1 MNIKRDQKISVDLR
15 QSAGQRDPETY
26 AIIGA
31 AMEVH
36 GELRNG
42 FLEAVYQDALAVE
55 FATRNI
61 PFERE
66 KLLQVIYKGR
76 VLPSFYKAD
85 FVCFGSVLV
94 ECKALKAISGIE
106 EAQVLNYLRITRL
119 TKAVLLNFGTP
130 SLEYKRLIF
139 TPIGICADL
148 RQSVDT

>member
-1 MNIKRDQKISVDLR
+1 MGLESDSQICVNLR
-15 QSAGQRDPETY
+15 KSADNRDPETY
-26 AIIGA
+26 AVLGA

-36 GELRNG
+36 RELRSG

-55 FATRNI
+55 LGLRGI

-66 KLLQVIYKGR
+66 KLLHVTYKGG

-94 ECKALKAISGIE
+94 ECKALRSIGGAE

-119 TKAVLLNFGTP
+119 TRALLLNFGAP
-130 SLEYKRLIF
+130 SLEYKRLVM
-139 TPIGICADL
+139 T
-148 RQSVDT
+148 Q